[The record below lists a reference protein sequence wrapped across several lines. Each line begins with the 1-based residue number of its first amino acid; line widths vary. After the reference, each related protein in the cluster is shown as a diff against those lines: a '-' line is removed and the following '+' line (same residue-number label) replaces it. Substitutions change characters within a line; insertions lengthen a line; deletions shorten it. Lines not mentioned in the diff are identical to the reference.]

1 MTDVLPRLGPMDDK
15 HHSGGFDEQ
24 RFQNEGLKGSLVV
37 VEANAVGVCFIDLET
52 DQKECDLG
60 PVARFLHL

>member
-1 MTDVLPRLGPMDDK
+1 MTDILPRLGPMTDK
-15 HHSGGFDEQ
+15 HHPGRFDEQ
-24 RFQNEGLKGSLVV
+24 WLQKRGLKGSLVV

>member
-1 MTDVLPRLGPMDDK
+1 MTDVHLCLVPWTTNTTP
-15 HHSGGFDEQ
+15 GGFDEQ
-24 RFQNEGLKGSLVV
+24 RFQKEGLKGSLVV

>member
-1 MTDVLPRLGPMDDK
+1 M
-15 HHSGGFDEQ
+15 
-24 RFQNEGLKGSLVV
+24 VV

-52 DQKECDLG
+52 DQKECDLV

>member
-1 MTDVLPRLGPMDDK
+1 MVI
-15 HHSGGFDEQ
+15 
-24 RFQNEGLKGSLVV
+24 

>member
-15 HHSGGFDEQ
+15 HHPRWVRRTAASK
-24 RFQNEGLKGSLVV
+24 RGLKETLVV